1 MTRPESPPGRGA
13 VAALRARLPGR
24 GPART
29 FLWVSLLDS
38 TGTGLYLAGATVFF
52 IRIVGLSAV
61 QVGLG
66 LGVAA
71 AAGFLTTVPI
81 GLAADRYGAKRT
93 LIGLQVWLA
102 GAFTAL
108 AFVHGFVAFVVVSSL
123 LSMAELSAP
132 PMIQA
137 VVADI
142 SGGTKQVSTMA
153 TLRSVRNVGYSA
165 GALIAAS
172 LLAVPGVWTFRA
184 VLLGNAVSFLV
195 AAVLLARVRVASR
208 SGARRTARTRRRV
221 DRRFL
226 AVTGLN
232 GILVLHMTLLSV
244 GLPLWV
250 IGHTAAPVAL
260 VPILFAVNTV
270 LAVALQVRFARGDGG
285 AERGVRTFRLA
296 AAALVLCCLVLA
308 AAQIAGMWLAVALL
322 VVATVLLT
330 AGELWQSVTGW
341 EVPVRYAPD
350 GRRGEYLAVFSLGVT
365 AQNILGPVLL
375 TALIVLGTTGWVI
388 LAALFVAAAAL
399 IGPAVAALE
408 RDRAPEA
415 PRSPTTVRSS
425 T

>member
-1 MTRPESPPGRGA
+1 MTFRF
-13 VAALRARLPGR
+13 RLPAP
-24 GPART
+24 GPSRT
-29 FLWVSLLDS
+29 FLWVSLFDS
-38 TGTGLYLAGATVFF
+38 TGTGLYMAGATVFF
-52 IRIVGLSAV
+52 IRIIGLNPVG
-61 QVGLG
+61 VGIG

-81 GLAADRYGAKRT
+81 GLAADRYGAKPT
-93 LIGLQVWLA
+93 LIALQVWLA

-108 AFVHGFVAFVVVSSL
+108 AFVHGFVAFAVVSAL
-123 LSMAELSAP
+123 LSMANVSAP

-153 TLRSVRNVGYSA
+153 TLRTVRNVGYSA

-172 LLAVPGVWTFRA
+172 LLAVPSVWTFRA
-184 VLLGNAVSFLV
+184 VLLGNAVSFVV
-195 AAVLLARVRVASR
+195 AAVLLSRIRVASR
-208 SGARRTARTRRRV
+208 AGTARIKRRRV
-221 DRRFL
+221 DRRFI

-232 GILVLHMTLLSV
+232 GILVLHMTMLTV
-244 GLPLWV
+244 ALPLWV

-260 VPILFAVNTV
+260 VPILIGVNTV

-285 AERGVRTFRLA
+285 VARGVRTFRLA

-308 AAQIAGMWLAVALL
+308 VAQATGPWPAVALL
-322 VVATVLLT
+322 VLATVLLT

-375 TALIVLGTTGWVI
+375 TALIVLGTTGWIV
-388 LAALFVAAAAL
+388 LAGLFVAAAAL
-399 IGPAVAALE
+399 IGPAIAALE
-408 RDRAPEA
+408 RDRAPA
-415 PRSPTTVRSS
+415 AAQSSTTVRRAA
-425 T
+425 